1 MLPLLLLFFF
11 SSSSSAVTSPPPLP
25 PDALSLLAFKS
36 TISAAPH
43 LLHFPTKTQTYPN
56 PHCFWSGVTCSSDG
70 RVVRLVLSGLALR
83 GRFAADTLTR
93 LDQLRLLSLSNN
105 SLYGPLPNLSGLANL
120 RSLYLSRNAFSG
132 RFPPSILTLHRIRT
146 VDLSHNR
153 LSGPILAA
161 AAASL
166 GRVYSLRL
174 EFNAFDGPVPPFNQS
189 SLKVFNV
196 SHNNFSGPVPATAAL
211 SSMDASAFSGNPGLC
226 GEAVRRACGG
236 GANSS
241 TFSTS
246 TTSSLAP
253 ANGQLQEGLLLPS
266 TTAASA
272 SPSGHSKRRAAIGG
286 GLAGVFLL
294 IGSLIGVSI
303 AVKKRRRE
311 VDYREVPLVTEAA
324 ASTVAVAVEVAEKV
338 KSGRLVFCG
347 GEAGDYSTEELMRA
361 SAETIGRGTVGTTY
375 RATMMDGRR
384 VVAVKRLDAPSK
396 GDGAAAVSEEEFER
410 GLNEVGALRHPNVV
424 PLRAYFHAKQ
434 ERLLI
439 YDYQPNG
446 SLFLL
451 MHGSKSTRAK
461 PLHWTSCLKIAE
473 DIAQGLAYIH
483 QTSRLVHGNMKSS
496 NVLLGPDFE
505 ACLSDCC
512 LSFLRPEPSNDNE
525 DNPSSSSGYRAPEGQ
540 KSNNGRTAK
549 SDIFAFGVLLLE
561 LLTGKP
567 PAQHPM
573 YATENLPRWVRL
585 VREDEGCE
593 DERLMMLVDVAAT
606 CVRASPAGRPT
617 AWQVVKMIQE
627 VNEIGAGNDDAE
639 FDGLS

>member
-1 MLPLLLLFFF
+1 MCADSIVNHLRR
-11 SSSSSAVTSPPPLP
+11 
-25 PDALSLLAFKS
+25 
-36 TISAAPH
+36 PH
-43 LLHFPTKTQTYPN
+43 RLHFPTKTQTHPN
-56 PHCFWSGVTCSSDG
+56 PHCFWSGVNCSSDG

-83 GRFAADTLTR
+83 GLFAADTLTR

-153 LSGPILAA
+153 LSGPIPAV
-161 AAASL
+161 AASL

-196 SHNNFSGPVPATAAL
+196 SHNNFSGSVPATAAL
-211 SSMDASAFSGNPGLC
+211 SAMDASAFSGIRGSAGRP
-226 GEAVRRACGG
+226 
-236 GANSS
+236 S

-246 TTSSLAP
+246 TTSSLAPVAP

-324 ASTVAVAVEVAEKV
+324 ASTVPVVVEVAEKV

-347 GEAGDYSTEELMRA
+347 GEAGDYSTEELMMA

-375 RATMMDGRR
+375 RATMLDGRR
-384 VVAVKRLDAPSK
+384 VVAVKRLVAPSK
-396 GDGAAAVSEEEFER
+396 GDGAAAVSEEGFER
-410 GLNEVGALRHPNVV
+410 GLDEVGALRHPNVV

-483 QTSRLVHGNMKSS
+483 QTSRLVHGNIKSS

-525 DNPSSSSGYRAPEGQ
+525 DNPPSSSGYRAPEVQ
-540 KSNNGRTAK
+540 KSKNGQTAK

-567 PAQHPM
+567 LRSIRCM
-573 YATENLPRWVRL
+573 RPRTCL
-585 VREDEGCE
+585 SGEDEGCE
-593 DERLMMLVDVAAT
+593 DERLMMLVDVAAA
-606 CVRASPAGRPT
+606 CVRGAPDGRPT

-627 VNEIGAGNDDAE
+627 VKEIGVGEDDAE